1 MNVLQMQF
9 LDVSVQVVEK
19 SRCEHEAGDEVE
31 EGDGFESE
39 VCYSIPHKVPFNV
52 NCQIIS

>member
-9 LDVSVQVVEK
+9 LDVSVQVAGASE
-19 SRCEHEAGDEVE
+19 EAGDEVE

-39 VCYSIPHKVPFNV
+39 VCYSVTHKVQFNV
-52 NCQIIS
+52 NCQMIS